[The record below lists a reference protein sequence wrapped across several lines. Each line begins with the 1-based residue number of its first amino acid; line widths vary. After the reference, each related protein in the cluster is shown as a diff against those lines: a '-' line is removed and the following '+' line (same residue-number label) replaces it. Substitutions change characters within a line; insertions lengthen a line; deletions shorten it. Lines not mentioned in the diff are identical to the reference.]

1 MFSFYFC
8 LSLIRIFHSV
18 HNFPPVWLTEFHSSV
33 TWGSSRAFQNGKD
46 LKNKAPFWQPSL
58 LLAHASY
65 SYRRISS
72 FRFLWFSFRYLDRF
86 MLYFGECLALSLDT
100 WNNSFYF
107 WCHGKISYHAHPQNL
122 RDVYF
127 LYCLRSYGLPLILQS
142 LCTTQ
147 WVQKRPLQMFLID
160 AVHHSDFHRLLS
172 LLYQCLFWL
181 FSRSQTH
188 VWVLRLSPC
197 TGCASLL
204 HGILPVGHCETGA
217 MPQRPGAYCIKR
229 RGMSIW
235 GKIRISLLANLLK
248 SEIWDFVLKGLLMSK
263 VWWALWN

>member
-1 MFSFYFC
+1 MC
-8 LSLIRIFHSV
+8 VFHSV
-18 HNFPPVWLTEFHSSV
+18 HNFPPVWLTEFHNSV
-33 TWGSSRAFQNGKD
+33 TLGSSRAFQNSKD
-46 LKNKAPFWQPSL
+46 LRNKALFQQPSL

-72 FRFLWFSFRYLDRF
+72 FRFLCFSFINLERF
-86 MLYFGECLALSLDT
+86 MLYFGEALAGALSFDT

-107 WCHGKISYHAHPQNL
+107 WCHGKVSNHAHPQNL

-127 LYCLRSYGLPLILQS
+127 LYCLRSYGLPLILLS

-181 FSRSQTH
+181 CSRSQTH

-197 TGCASLL
+197 TGRESLL
-204 HGILPVGHCETGA
+204 H
-217 MPQRPGAYCIKR
+217 
-229 RGMSIW
+229 SIC
-235 GKIRISLLANLLK
+235 L
-248 SEIWDFVLKGLLMSK
+248 
-263 VWWALWN
+263 